1 MKNQRK
7 INIAGIISNI
17 ILSVLY
23 AICSWFVSVFGLLFL
38 TALSS
43 NNWSVLLVFQ
53 LIACILLVATPIFSI
68 VGIVLSVI
76 MRKKEKFTL
85 SFLIQF
91 LPFLTCGFSIFLTV
105 LCMILENP

>member
-1 MKNQRK
+1 MKKQQ
-7 INIAGIISNI
+7 IICITSNV

-23 AICSWFVSVFGLLFL
+23 AVCSWFVSVFGLMFL
-38 TALSS
+38 TALSG
-43 NNWSVLLVFQ
+43 NNGSIWLVLQ

-68 VGIVLSVI
+68 VGIVLSVV
-76 MRKKEKFTL
+76 MRKKEKFTF

>member
-7 INIAGIISNI
+7 IIVVGIISNI

-23 AICSWFVSVFGLLFL
+23 AICSWFASVFGLLFL

-76 MRKKEKFTL
+76 MRKKEKFTF

-105 LCMILENP
+105 ICMIFGNP